1 MICVL
6 CLLQSLKVAYFNQA
20 KSKVVYFNQAES
32 KVAFADSIHF
42 FEQFDP
48 KGVCCITTGKRV

>member
-6 CLLQSLKVAYFNQA
+6 YLLQSLKVAYFNQA
-20 KSKVVYFNQAES
+20 KKHSSIFNQAES
-32 KVAFADSIHF
+32 KAAFADSIHF

-48 KGVCCITTGKRV
+48 TGVRCITGKRF